1 MIQYSNDK
9 EFVHRNDVV
18 IADINRLAI
27 IDEVVQEDKGIA
39 ITFIDNG
46 FQCYIK
52 IKQARFVNHNTEK
65 AARSYRD
72 LVKLKKH

>member
-1 MIQYSNDK
+1 MIKYSDDK
-9 EFVHRNDVV
+9 EIVHRNDVI

-27 IDEVVQEDKGIA
+27 IDDVVQEDKGIA

-52 IKQARFVNHNTEK
+52 IRQARFVNHNTEK

>member
-1 MIQYSNDK
+1 MVQYSNDK
-9 EFVHRNDVV
+9 EIVHRNDII
-18 IADINRLAI
+18 IADNNRLAI
-27 IDEVVQEDKGIA
+27 IDNVVEEDKGIA

-52 IKQARFVNHNTEK
+52 IRQARFVNHNTEK

>member
-9 EFVHRNDVV
+9 EFVHRNDVI

>member
-9 EFVHRNDVV
+9 EFVHRNDII

>member
-9 EFVHRNDVV
+9 EFVHRND
-18 IADINRLAI
+18 IILADNNRLAI
-27 IDEVVQEDKGIA
+27 IDSVVQDDKGIA

-65 AARSYRD
+65 AARNYRD
-72 LVKLKKH
+72 LIKVKKH

>member
-27 IDEVVQEDKGIA
+27 IDDVVQEDKGVA
-39 ITFIDNG
+39 ITFLDNG
-46 FQCYIK
+46 FQCYVK
-52 IKQARFVNHNTEK
+52 IKQVRFVNHNTEK

>member
-46 FQCYIK
+46 FQCYVK
-52 IKQARFVNHNTEK
+52 IKQVRFVNHNTEK

-72 LVKLKKH
+72 LVKFKKH

>member
-27 IDEVVQEDKGIA
+27 IDEVVQEDKGVA
-39 ITFIDNG
+39 ITFLDNG
-46 FQCYIK
+46 FQCYVK
-52 IKQARFVNHNTEK
+52 IKQIRFVNHNTEK

>member
-27 IDEVVQEDKGIA
+27 IDDVVQEDKGVA
-39 ITFIDNG
+39 ITFLDNG
-46 FQCYIK
+46 FQCYVK
-52 IKQARFVNHNTEK
+52 IKQIRFVNHNTEK

>member
-1 MIQYSNDK
+1 MIQYNNQQ
-9 EFVHRNDVV
+9 EVVRRNDIVL
-18 IADINRLAI
+18 ADNGRLAI
-27 IDEVVQEDKGIA
+27 IDNVVEEDKGIA

-52 IKQARFVNHNTEK
+52 IKQARFVNHNTDK

>member
-9 EFVHRNDVV
+9 EFVHRNDIV
-18 IADINRLAI
+18 IADNGRLAI
-27 IDEVVQEDKGIA
+27 IDSVVQDDKGIA

>member
-9 EFVHRNDVV
+9 EMVHRNDVV
-18 IADINRLAI
+18 IADNNRLAI
-27 IDEVVQEDKGIA
+27 IDDVVQEDKGVA
-39 ITFIDNG
+39 ITFLDNG
-46 FQCYIK
+46 FQCYVK
-52 IKQARFVNHNTEK
+52 IKQIRFVNHNTEK